1 MFMITSSSRPG
12 ITTLVTVMVLG
23 SVALLISLVISLRA
37 GGEAD
42 ASLAIAQGQRAEAML
57 IGCSEEALLR
67 LSEDRYF
74 GVEGATIAIDDQECF
89 VSVSRVP
96 GASLPTYAI
105 RLKAVYRQ
113 AQKCALLNLVVPNM
127 QLLTSEPLP
136 CTEFE
141 E

>member
-1 MFMITSSSRPG
+1 MIRHSFRPG

-67 LSEDRYF
+67 LSDDPDF
-74 GVEGATIAIDDQECF
+74 GVEEEAVILDDQECL
-89 VSVSRVP
+89 VRVSRVP
-96 GASLPTYAI
+96 GSSLPTYAI
-105 RLKAVYRQ
+105 RLKAIYRQ